1 MCMASP
7 RRTPYSP
14 RRPERG
20 MPVVQTILL
29 LKSQRSLSCLR
40 WSGLA
45 QGLTVVA
52 QVQQTIHIGWPTL
65 KWRRICS
72 RGESQ
77 AIKIST
83 GFSNITNSLAH
94 AGYYELTDSMN
105 VEFCWYKLLGGV
117 YFEIWKRVDKL

>member
-1 MCMASP
+1 MFKDGYVD
-7 RRTPYSP
+7 T
-14 RRPERG
+14 G

-29 LKSQRSLSCLR
+29 KEPEVPLLLKMVGIGSRSHSCC
-40 WSGLA
+40 SSSA
-45 QGLTVVA
+45 DY
-52 QVQQTIHIGWPTL
+52 IHIGWPTL

-94 AGYYELTDSMN
+94 AGYYVGSLAQPSVSFWRFVYNNCT
-105 VEFCWYKLLGGV
+105 EFF
-117 YFEIWKRVDKL
+117 YFRNSLIA